1 MLNKELLLGNNSNIP
16 HTHVLHVTE
25 RTTST
30 GTICYGLRRGGSTIP
45 EGVMINGVSVHIR
58 LINTCYGAF
67 DTLTSANFQLSNYSP
82 VADLY
87 LGRADDKRVSL
98 VKAVLDG
105 STVNY
110 DIYKHDVLLFSK
122 DDLGKD
128 IPLWISTTPPPKR
141 AHHHID
147 TRAYRVEY
155 CVEGKVPWE
164 AQNAEQGASYG
175 CR

>member
-16 HTHVLHVTE
+16 HTHVLHVTK

-45 EGVMINGVSVHIR
+45 EDVMINGVSVHIR

-67 DTLTSANFQLSNYSP
+67 DTLTSANFQLSDYHP

-122 DDLGKD
+122 DDLEKD
-128 IPLWISTTPPPKR
+128 IPLWISTTPPPQ
-141 AHHHID
+141 AS
-147 TRAYRVEY
+147 TPSYRHSSLSRRVLRRRKSSLGGSR
-155 CVEGKVPWE
+155 C
-164 AQNAEQGASYG
+164 
-175 CR
+175 

>member
-16 HTHVLHVTE
+16 HTHVLHVSE

-67 DTLTSANFQLSNYSP
+67 DTLTSANFQLLNYSP

-128 IPLWISTTPPPKR
+128 IPLWISTTPPPQ
-141 AHHHID
+141 AS
-147 TRAYRVEY
+147 TPSYRHSSLSRRLLRRRRSSLGGSK
-155 CVEGKVPWE
+155 C
-164 AQNAEQGASYG
+164 
-175 CR
+175 